1 MWNSTGMLADD
12 TNLTFAKID
21 MNEMNKEMNIDLVCV
36 SERLVSNKLSPDISK
51 TEFMLIG
58 SRHRLSNIPH
68 YPKPLLDNTPTK

>member
-1 MWNSTGMLADD
+1 MLADD

-58 SRHRLSNIPH
+58 SRHRLSNISH